1 MGGLCSPCYQALY
14 QREHISKE
22 RRHGQ
27 IRKMARFQ
35 SRRSRRLLILNL
47 LLPGL
52 GFSLL
57 EEKPRGLLILFGFF
71 FCMLLTGFW
80 GNMLPVPMT
89 VWETGGSAGSIL
101 AVLLLIPVYVVI
113 QRKFLTKIRA
123 RR

>member
-1 MGGLCSPCYQALY
+1 
-14 QREHISKE
+14 
-22 RRHGQ
+22 
-27 IRKMARFQ
+27 MARFQ

-57 EEKPRGLLILFGFF
+57 EEKPRGMLILFGFF
-71 FCMLLTGFW
+71 FFLLLTGFW

-89 VWETGGSAGSIL
+89 VWETGGSVLRIL
-101 AVLLLIPVYVVI
+101 AILLLIPLYVVI
-113 QRKFLTKIRA
+113 QQKFVTKLRA